1 MKKRKK
7 EIKRGRKWNG
17 SKNGG
22 VYMFQPLK
30 GENRRNQMYW
40 GKDERKWKNNCDGQ
54 KLFSNIFELLPWGG
68 HII

>member
-17 SKNGG
+17 SRNGG

-30 GENRRNQMYW
+30 GENRRNQM
-40 GKDERKWKNNCDGQ
+40 
-54 KLFSNIFELLPWGG
+54 
-68 HII
+68 